1 MLDVERIVIYS
12 QTRNAAA
19 HYLNWIHNHMAIG
32 VVEEYRR
39 VNGDQSLTLI
49 DGTTIRV
56 AMRAGDK
63 VDLLLTDTS
72 NIDPDIIAAVA
83 ISGGRIVHIEPLRVE
98 IERIEQA
105 CLAAT

>member
-1 MLDVERIVIYS
+1 MLTPAMAQEVWKSPERPSIEKRPGRCANTVSIPG
-12 QTRNAAA
+12 
-19 HYLNWIHNHMAIG
+19 L
-32 VVEEYRR
+32 
-39 VNGDQSLTLI
+39 
-49 DGTTIRV
+49 
-56 AMRAGDK
+56 
-63 VDLLLTDTS
+63 DLLLTDTS